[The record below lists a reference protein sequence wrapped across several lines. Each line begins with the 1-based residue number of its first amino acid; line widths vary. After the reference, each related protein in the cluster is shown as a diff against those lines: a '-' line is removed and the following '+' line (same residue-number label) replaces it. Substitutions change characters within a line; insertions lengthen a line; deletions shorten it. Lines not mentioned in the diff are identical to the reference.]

1 MLALIARAH
10 APVFFRAAAT
20 SVADSP
26 ARVPLFK
33 KYNNPDANL
42 ANIGVRWTD
51 AEIQELVKR
60 VAANEPLEEVA
71 LKHKRTVKSIKARL
85 ATLANQ
91 AITADPASQA
101 KVLAQYRVT
110 VQDIEELNQQNAV
123 RKEKLAKSKPV
134 SAPSAPKAASAGAA
148 SAAASGVPLPAMVG
162 KRWTPEHNE
171 ELMKQATARKP
182 IAEISALLSRTPR
195 SIEMRIAQLGLEKG
209 MTKVCVADANICTC
223 LLIQFFT
230 RHSSSDRK

>member
-20 SVADSP
+20 SVVDAP

-33 KYNNPDANL
+33 KYNNADANL

-60 VAANEPLEEVA
+60 VAANEPFEEVA
-71 LKHKRTVKSIKARL
+71 LKHKRTVKSIKSRL
-85 ATLANQ
+85 ASLANQ
-91 AITADPASQA
+91 AIAADPASQA

-209 MTKVCVADANICTC
+209 MTKVCLAVANIRTC
-223 LLIQFFT
+223 LLI
-230 RHSSSDRK
+230 